1 MGSILAECPIC
12 HRKQASKNKVCKC
25 GLSLDDA
32 KKSKKVRYWIAYR
45 MPDGKQRRE
54 SVATFKNLNPYSI
67 KDARDAL
74 SKREV
79 QKREKRLFDMVPESQ
94 MTFNELTQWYLDLA
108 SVRLLASYDIK
119 EPKERR

>member
-1 MGSILAECPIC
+1 MGSILAECPVC
-12 HRKQASKNKVCKC
+12 HKKRATKNKTCKC
-25 GLSLDDA
+25 GLNLDET

-54 SVATFKNLNPYSI
+54 SVATFENLNPYSI

-79 QKREKRLFDMVPESQ
+79 QKKEKRLFDMIHQ
-94 MTFNELTQWYLDLA
+94 AQKTFNE
-108 SVRLLASYDIK
+108 
-119 EPKERR
+119 